1 MNGVGIDEL
10 FRRIDPYDV
19 SVMIGLYY
27 FSNVCVSILKEK
39 VGISLT
45 TFVISVLQYQSY
57 LVVFKNWPIW
67 YHGVS
72 LHCYIIK
79 HALSSKFKQ

>member
-45 TFVISVLQYQSY
+45 TFVISV
-57 LVVFKNWPIW
+57 
-67 YHGVS
+67 
-72 LHCYIIK
+72 
-79 HALSSKFKQ
+79 